1 MCFERKRI
9 LEEYLS
15 SPWLH
20 WHPQVCSWS
29 WISVTV
35 VSRIM
40 ALLRPLLAFLAI
52 LLTFLFFATLTEQQ
66 IVRDIANGLSY
77 ANFGKQEKF
86 RLNAGQLE
94 NTTAHSSSQCCAK
107 CLPNKSCFSVNYG
120 GIGRNECQLLSA
132 NKFRSSDQ
140 MTIDK
145 TFEHFSIV
153 VSTIFVQCSL
163 YPNSIWNLSPVQ
175 NWV

>member
-1 MCFERKRI
+1 M
-9 LEEYLS
+9 
-15 SPWLH
+15 
-20 WHPQVCSWS
+20 
-29 WISVTV
+29 VTV
-35 VSRIM
+35 TSTSMFLKLDLSHSLSRIM
-40 ALLRPLLAFLAI
+40 ALLKPLLTFLAI

-132 NKFRSSDQ
+132 NKYQSSEQ
-140 MTIDK
+140 MKIDK
-145 TFEHFSIV
+145 AFEHFSVV
-153 VSTIFVQCSL
+153 VSTIFVQDFKLYLKTFSFTKLSL
-163 YPNSIWNLSPVQ
+163 RLVFQLN
-175 NWV
+175 